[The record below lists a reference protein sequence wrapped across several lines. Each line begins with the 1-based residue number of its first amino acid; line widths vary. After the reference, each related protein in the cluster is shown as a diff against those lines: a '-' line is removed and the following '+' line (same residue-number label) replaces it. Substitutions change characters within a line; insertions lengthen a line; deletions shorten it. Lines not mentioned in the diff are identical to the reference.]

1 MSLRARLVALPAFL
15 AALWPASVLAQN
27 TTFVLDRLLPPGAP
41 DDTIVMPRPVTQPDV
56 IVFGQLGFGYEA
68 NPLRTKTVVNQSLD
82 RRLIQNQPQFISHV
96 LSWYPTVGVQFLN
109 RVTFSVS
116 VPFYYTNG
124 RNPDYSQ
131 SSLGQSGQYVN
142 ATGVGVGDTR
152 LDLRGV
158 IVRTKDERGALGA
171 NLGLMAPSGD
181 RQNFAG
187 DGSTNFFFGVQGE
200 YDFKRVV
207 VMASTGLQ
215 FRPQNSINYPA
226 RYDVP
231 VGAPPGTHGTP
242 SGLGVGSEWRW
253 AVGAF
258 LPFKNGKYRIG
269 ANIMGQVGIQA
280 DNIVGDTFNTVRNF
294 PWEWSIEGRMKLT
307 DKERMW
313 VGLSAGSLFNVS
325 YGAPDFRVVGVVG
338 FWLPIL
344 ESEGHSPDRK
354 LAMRE
359 KWRAE
364 HTQDSDGDGIPD
376 DIDACPADPEDHL
389 GADTNDGCPIP
400 PDRDHDGIP
409 DQYDKCP
416 DVPEDKDGIDDGD
429 GCPEDDADNDGVA
442 DAQDACPK
450 EPGKPSGDPKKNGCP
465 TFIAMEGNVIR
476 ILQQVHFQTGSATI
490 LADSFP
496 MLQEIVNVLK
506 ANPTIKHMSVE
517 GHTDNKGDPAMNLKL
532 SQDRAASVVR
542 WLVEHGIEQD
552 RLESH
557 GYGLTK
563 PIDTNDTEKGR
574 AANRRVEF
582 KITAQDDPNKFQKR

>member
-1 MSLRARLVALPAFL
+1 MLALPAFL
-15 AALWPASVLAQN
+15 AALSPASVFAQS

-41 DDTIVMPRPVTQPDV
+41 DDSIVMARPVTQPST

-82 RRLIQNQPQFISHV
+82 RTLIRNGSNFVSHV
-96 LSWYPTVGVQFLN
+96 LSWYPTVGIQFLN
-109 RVTFSVS
+109 RMTFTVA
-116 VPFYYTNG
+116 VPFYWLDG
-124 RNPDYSQ
+124 KNPDYSLATPP
-131 SSLGQSGQYVN
+131 SPLTRGKPVN
-142 ATGVGVGDTR
+142 AAGFAMGDTR
-152 LDLRGV
+152 LELRGV
-158 IVRTKDERGALGA
+158 IVRTNDQRGALGA
-171 NLGLMAPSGD
+171 SVMMMAPSGGSPSAG
-181 RQNFAG
+181 FGG
-187 DGSTNFFFGVQGE
+187 DGSTNFGFGIQGE

-207 VMASTGLQ
+207 VMASTGVQL
-215 FRPQNSINYPA
+215 RPQNSINYPA
-226 RYDVP
+226 EYQTSPGSHP
-231 VGAPPGTHGTP
+231 VP
-242 SGLGVGSEWRW
+242 SGLGVGAEWRW

-258 LPFKNGKYRIG
+258 MPFKNGKYRIG
-269 ANIMGQVGIQA
+269 ANLMGQVGIQA
-280 DNIVGDTFNTVRNF
+280 DSVIGDTFNTVRNF
-294 PWEWSIEGRMKLT
+294 PWEWSVEGRMKLT
-307 DKERMW
+307 DKERVW
-313 VGLSAGSLFNVS
+313 VGLSAGSLLNVS

-344 ESEGHSPDRK
+344 ESEGISPDAK

-364 HTQDSDGDGIPD
+364 HTQDSDNDGIPD

-400 PDRDHDGIP
+400 PDRDKDGIP

-476 ILQQVHFQTGSATI
+476 ILQQVHFQTGSAKI
-490 LADSFP
+490 LDDSFP
-496 MLQEIVNVLK
+496 MLQEIANVLK
-506 ANPTIKHMSVE
+506 ANPNIKHMSVE
-517 GHTDNKGDPAMNLKL
+517 GHTDNKGDAAMNLKL
-532 SQDRAASVVR
+532 SQDRAAAVVA
-542 WLVEHGIEQD
+542 WLSQHGID
-552 RLESH
+552 GARLESH

-582 KITAQDDPNKFQKR
+582 KITSQDDPNKFHK